1 MIPRVSRLLAL
12 LQRFLLL
19 AILLFAAGFC
29 WVQRDT
35 LAQAAQLTFW
45 QAALVFGG
53 YVACYWLNALMA
65 CQAQWR
71 RGTHPGLWEMLVINS
86 YASLLGYAT
95 VMRAGYYGGKVWF
108 FQQRYGLAASVSLGL
123 QGWVSLLVLAGNAW
137 FGLGY
142 GLWLQGSGR
151 LQLPWVHWALVFG
164 TLALVG
170 VLVAL
175 LYGLAAQTWLP
186 ERVQRWLA
194 NIKAVVASTST
205 GEMASL
211 QAQAMLTI
219 PLQALSLG
227 VLCQVFGLSVPVPYL
242 LLMAVVSN
250 LSLVIALTP
259 SNLGVR
265 ELVLWQLLRQLGLP
279 DATLV
284 GVLMVDRMLQFVL
297 LSGISVAGYRLLR
310 QAKPHS

>member
-1 MIPRVSRLLAL
+1 VSRFLPL

-35 LAQAAQLTFW
+35 LAQAAQLTLW
-45 QAALVFGG
+45 QAAFVFTG
-53 YVACYWLNALMA
+53 YFACYCLNALMA
-65 CQAQWR
+65 CQVQWS
-71 RGTHPGLWEMLVINS
+71 RGTRPGLWEMLVINS

-108 FQQRYGLAASVSLGL
+108 YQQRYGLAASVSLGL
-123 QGWVSLLVLAGNAW
+123 QGWVSLLVLAANAW

-142 GLWLQGSGR
+142 GLWLQWSGQLR
-151 LQLPWVHWALVFG
+151 LPWVHWALVFG
-164 TLALVG
+164 TLALV
-170 VLVAL
+170 VALVAL
-175 LYGLAAQTWLP
+175 LFGLAAQSWLP

-194 NIKAVVASTST
+194 NIRAVVASTSWREVLT
-205 GEMASL
+205 L

-227 VLCQVFGLSVPVPYL
+227 VLCQAFGLPVPLPYL

-265 ELVLWQLLRQLGLP
+265 ELVLWQLLRELGLP
-279 DATLV
+279 DVTLV

-297 LSGISVAGYRLLR
+297 LSGLSIAGYQLLHR
-310 QAKPHS
+310 GTKPV